1 MVHNKAIHSYLSQ
14 ISMWAHGPQQSHP
27 QLLITD
33 INVSSWS
40 TTKPSTATYH
50 RYQCGLMVHNKAIHS
65 YLSHISM
72 WAHGPQQSHPQLLIT
87 DINVGSWSTTK
98 PSTATYHRYFLKLM
112 LENSLS
118 QFVTVVTRTPSH
130 SFLDVITTTN
140 PNLVN
145 CIETCTGISDYLL
158 DTFDNC
164 MKTKYHSHEE
174 NNLTFR
180 KLAPIISN
188 LRSSI
193 ALMNF

>member
-1 MVHNKAIHSYLSQ
+1 MVHNKAVHSYLSQ
-14 ISMWAHGPQQSHP
+14 ISMTSMWAHGPQQSHP

-33 INVSSWS
+33 IN
-40 TTKPSTATYH
+40 
-50 RYQCGLMVHNKAIHS
+50 
-65 YLSHISM
+65 
-72 WAHGPQQSHPQLLIT
+72 

-118 QFVTVVTRTPSH
+118 QFATVVTRTPTH
-130 SFLDVITTTN
+130 SFFDVITTTN

-174 NNLTFR
+174 NNFTSR

-188 LRSSI
+188 LMSSI